1 MARTHPHAEAAYTV
15 VTLADGTFGVEVR
28 IPDTFP
34 TTVSNF
40 STEAQA
46 EAWIEQHKGRVQADP
61 GAQRWFRRSGNAR
74 TTGR

>member
-1 MARTHPHAEAAYTV
+1 MARTHPHAGAAYNV

-40 STEAQA
+40 ATEAQA
-46 EAWIEQHKGRVQADP
+46 EAWIEQHKGRVQSDP
-61 GAQRWFRRSGNAR
+61 GAQRWFRRSGGPR
-74 TTGR
+74 TSGR